1 MDECSKLPLEGVKVL
16 DLSRVLAGPYATM
29 VLGDLG
35 ADVIKVEH
43 PERGDDTRHWGPP
56 FAGEGEAR
64 ESAYFLAVNRNKR
77 SIGVDLKDPEGLE
90 RIKELAAEADV
101 VIENWRRGALEKF
114 GLDYEALREA
124 NPGLIYCSIT
134 GFGPGPDEERP
145 GYDFL
150 VQARGGVMGITGQPG
165 GEPTKV
171 GVAISDIVC
180 GLFASNAILAALHR
194 RAATGEGARIEVP
207 LFESTL
213 GWLANRGQEY
223 LISGKDTG
231 LIGNAHPSIVPY
243 QTFDA
248 SDKPIVVAVGNNTQF
263 AGLCKAVGRPELAED
278 ERFATNPDRVANR
291 EALIPESPTRVQQA
305 ARGRVGRGDPGRG
318 HPVRTR
324 QHARRRVRRR
334 ARPRARAYSRISII
348 PRPACSRC
356 SPRRYSSTAN
366 ASLSAVLHQPSAST
380 RTKRTTIGASSFEPR
395 PERFANRPCT
405 CGPRHQGF
413 RGAIRWPRTRSLA

>member
-1 MDECSKLPLEGVKVL
+1 MENGPKLPLEGVRVL

-35 ADVIKVEH
+35 ADVLKVEH

-56 FAGEGEAR
+56 FAGG
-64 ESAYFLAVNRNKR
+64 ESAYFLSVNRNKR
-77 SIGVDLKDPEGLE
+77 SIGIDLKDPDGFE
-90 RIKELAAEADV
+90 RVEKLAAGADV
-101 VIENWRRGALEKF
+101 MIENWRRGALEKL
-114 GLDYEALREA
+114 GLGYEKLKRA
-124 NPGLIYCSIT
+124 NPDLIYCSIT
-134 GFGPGPDEERP
+134 GFGPGPDEDRP

-171 GVAISDIVC
+171 GVAIADIVC

-194 RAATGEGARIEVP
+194 RSVTGEGARIEVP

-223 LISGKDTG
+223 LTSGEDTG

-248 SDKPIVVAVGNNTQF
+248 EDKPLVVAVGNNTQF
-263 AGLCKAVGRPELAED
+263 ANLCKVIGRPELAED

-291 EALIPESPTRVQQA
+291 EALISELQREFSE
-305 ARGRVGRGDPGRG
+305 
-318 HPVRTR
+318 
-324 QHARRRVRRR
+324 
-334 ARPRARAYSRISII
+334 
-348 PRPACSRC
+348 RPADEWADELRAAGVPSG
-356 SPRRYSSTAN
+356 PVNTLAD
-366 ASLSAVLHQPSAST
+366 VLADEHLLGSGMLQELNHPSAGH
-380 RTKRTTIGASSFEPR
+380 IEMLASPILIEGERLSIRR
-395 PERFANRPCT
+395 PPPTLGQHTDET
-405 CGPRHQGF
+405 YDDWG
-413 RGAIRWPRTRSLA
+413 

>member
-1 MDECSKLPLEGVKVL
+1 MDDGLKLPLAGVRVL

-77 SIGVDLKDPEGLE
+77 SIGVDLKGSEGLE
-90 RIKELAAEADV
+90 RVKKLAAGADV
-101 VIENWRRGALEKF
+101 VIENWRRGALEKL
-114 GLDYEALREA
+114 GLGYEALRA
-124 NPGLIYCSIT
+124 TNHALVYCSIT

-194 RAATGEGARIEVP
+194 RDATGEGSRIEVP

-223 LISGKDTG
+223 LVSGEDKG

-248 SDKPIVVAVGNNTQF
+248 SDKPLVVAVGNNSQF

-291 EALIPESPTRVQQA
+291 EALISELQEEFGQ
-305 ARGRVGRGDPGRG
+305 
-318 HPVRTR
+318 
-324 QHARRRVRRR
+324 
-334 ARPRARAYSRISII
+334 
-348 PRPACSRC
+348 RPADEWVEEIRAAGVPSGPVNTLADVFADDHVRGSGMLQDIVHASAGPLKMLA
-356 SPRRYSSTAN
+356 SPILIDSERLPIRRPPPT
-366 ASLSAVLHQPSAST
+366 LGQHTDETLD
-380 RTKRTTIGASSFEPR
+380 
-395 PERFANRPCT
+395 
-405 CGPRHQGF
+405 
-413 RGAIRWPRTRSLA
+413 W

>member
-1 MDECSKLPLEGVKVL
+1 MDDGPKLPLAGVKIL

-77 SIGVDLKDPEGLE
+77 SIGVDLKDAEGLG
-90 RIKELAAEADV
+90 RIKRLAAGADV
-101 VIENWRRGALEKF
+101 MIENWRRGALEKL
-114 GLDYEALREA
+114 GLGYEALRA
-124 NPGLIYCSIT
+124 TNPGLVYCSIT

-194 RAATGEGARIEVP
+194 RDVTGEGSRIEVP
-207 LFESTL
+207 LFETTL

-223 LISGKDTG
+223 LVSGEDKG

-248 SDKPIVVAVGNNTQF
+248 SDKPLVVAVGNNSQF

-291 EALIPESPTRVQQA
+291 EALISELQEEFGQ
-305 ARGRVGRGDPGRG
+305 
-318 HPVRTR
+318 
-324 QHARRRVRRR
+324 
-334 ARPRARAYSRISII
+334 
-348 PRPACSRC
+348 RPADEWVEEIRAAGVPSGPVNTLADVFADDHVRGSGMLQDITHASAGLMKMLA
-356 SPRRYSSTAN
+356 SPILIDSERLPIRRPPPT
-366 ASLSAVLHQPSAST
+366 LGQHT
-380 RTKRTTIGASSFEPR
+380 DEPLD
-395 PERFANRPCT
+395 
-405 CGPRHQGF
+405 
-413 RGAIRWPRTRSLA
+413 W

>member
-1 MDECSKLPLEGVKVL
+1 MENGPKLPLEGVKVL

-35 ADVIKVEH
+35 ADVLKVEH

-56 FAGEGEAR
+56 FAGG
-64 ESAYFLAVNRNKR
+64 ESAYFLSINRNKR
-77 SIGVDLKDPEGLE
+77 SIGVDLKDQKGLE
-90 RIKELAAEADV
+90 RVEKLAAGADV
-101 VIENWRRGALEKF
+101 LIENWRRGTLEKL
-114 GLDYEALREA
+114 GLGYEKLKSA
-124 NPGLIYCSIT
+124 NPDLVYCSIT
-134 GFGPGPDEERP
+134 GFGPGPEEDRP

-171 GVAISDIVC
+171 GVAIADIVC

-194 RAATGEGARIEVP
+194 RSVTGEGARIEVP

-223 LISGKDTG
+223 LTSGKDTG

-248 SDKPIVVAVGNNTQF
+248 ADRPLVVAVGNNTQF
-263 AGLCKAVGRPELAED
+263 ANLCEVIGRPELAED

-291 EALIPESPTRVQQA
+291 EALIPELQREFGGRSANEWADELRA
-305 ARGRVGRGDPGRG
+305 AGVPSG
-318 HPVRTR
+318 PVNTLADVMADEHLLGSGML
-324 QHARRRVRRR
+324 QDLDH
-334 ARPRARAYSRISII
+334 
-348 PRPACSRC
+348 
-356 SPRRYSSTAN
+356 
-366 ASLSAVLHQPSAST
+366 PSA
-380 RTKRTTIGASSFEPR
+380 GHLEMLASPVLVDGERLPIRR
-395 PERFANRPCT
+395 PPPTLGQHTERANDDW
-405 CGPRHQGF
+405 G
-413 RGAIRWPRTRSLA
+413 